1 MMAPKQQPKKAAP
14 PKAAQSQKRP
24 PTPAKEAAKVTETV
38 QQIATQTSKKGDTG
52 SGDSTGLNTTQP
64 STNIKPTRILDLPRN
79 VGNKVAVPVV
89 KPMDMPRNV
98 GNQVAVPVVKPMDMP
113 RNVGNQVAQPAVK
126 PMDMPRN
133 VGNQVAQPAVKPLNL
148 PTNRGGKGPV
158 KPGVPAQ
165 QMVAPSSGKNVGGI
179 KTTTAAAVKVAGAKG
194 AATVAPVGAAQAA
207 ATEAAT
213 ATPASAKDNPAFAAL
228 TSNIA
233 EKATAQKRHESAG
246 SASRKGQAAAKAPAG
261 EQLQTAQAN
270 QAEAMDQAEAKSFNT
285 ESFKAMLKDRIS
297 QMKMPKNE
305 EEADDFDKHTNVG
318 EINQQAVGDVT
329 AVKGDAVGEVAS
341 TSNAK
346 PDTGSV
352 PARKV
357 AAMPKVKSGAK
368 PAIGNVAKA
377 MPPKRS
383 AAEIEQPMA
392 KEANKPDQALQEAG
406 VSDHVLA
413 TSNEPSFTKA
423 LNAKET
429 AKTQSQQATEDLRA
443 SEAAKQQ
450 QTQADAQAA
459 TNDQLAGM
467 HGARVPLD

>member
-38 QQIATQTSKKGDTG
+38 QQIATQTSKKGGNG
-52 SGDSTGLNTTQP
+52 SGDTRGLNTSQP
-64 STNIKPTRILDLPRN
+64 STNMRPTRILDLPRN
-79 VGNKVAVPVV
+79 VGNQVAVPVV

-113 RNVGNQVAQPAVK
+113 RNVGNQVAVPVVKPMDMPRNVGNQVAVPAVK

-133 VGNQVAQPAVKPLNL
+133 VGNQVAVPVVKPLDL
-148 PTNRGGKGPV
+148 PTNIGGKGPV

-165 QMVAPSSGKNVGGI
+165 QMVAPSSGKSVGGI

-194 AATVAPVGAAQAA
+194 AVVATPVGAAQGEEKAA
-207 ATEAAT
+207 VT

-357 AAMPKVKSGAK
+357 AAMPKVKSGAR
-368 PAIGNVAKA
+368 N
-377 MPPKRS
+377 
-383 AAEIEQPMA
+383 QP
-392 KEANKPDQALQEAG
+392 
-406 VSDHVLA
+406 
-413 TSNEPSFTKA
+413 
-423 LNAKET
+423 
-429 AKTQSQQATEDLRA
+429 
-443 SEAAKQQ
+443 
-450 QTQADAQAA
+450 
-459 TNDQLAGM
+459 
-467 HGARVPLD
+467 